1 MSEFEGEDAVELFT
15 FRAKEAN
22 CNNNKLL
29 KRLKKETKRA
39 CLPSSTA
46 SNTEGPLYEMLPTV
60 DKIQRALEPG
70 EVLRSL
76 CCHCRLCG
84 NEDDDESVHEFDQ
97 MVSNGNIFRP
107 DNIKG
112 LAGLIFCGCLFAL
125 KAFSSTQC
133 EDRTTQNVPIILQ
146 QRISPVPSRRD
157 PNVSVSFYLSKIEPG
172 CARLRG
178 HEDKDLFRK
187 VYDYRPDEN
196 DYIQR
201 AILEANI
208 AIKLAERNHGS
219 IAHVLLAFHRK
230 DSNRHYIELMFP
242 KYLSDLGKLF
252 SGSYTPSE
260 PQSTQNHTGFDH
272 PLWKAAIDV
281 VDALA
286 VMHDAINKGEIDC
299 NGHFDIKPANI
310 LIKEYGKEVT
320 LLLADFG
327 EAAGNRSGT
336 QDHKP
341 PERDAQDDRNVGD
354 LTKSYDIWSMA
365 CVLLQVCIYIT
376 KGQGGIE
383 SFNADRF
390 RPDSSNP
397 EFWHL
402 EANGR
407 LGLRPSVTAELKAI
421 ERLLVEDTRTR
432 TIVATLRLMFKIDP
446 TKRPTAAACLGY
458 LTCPRNQNLVH
469 KGLQDWNISYT
480 ATERSPPI
488 RATLWL
494 YRDQRNRADRAVTD
508 EEITLNNQLVKF
520 ETKAIK
526 EVYFIPP
533 RAFFDSGSNTQS
545 TFACCF
551 QNLHD
556 GVTFHF
562 TRLDQY
568 LDFIRLMTYQKIMPA
583 ECNNLASGMQIRVS
597 RTSIRTKGKFIFSD
611 TSKFIGALWTK
622 TNNMANQLVCVVIDI
637 GTKALRV
644 EIPENSTIVCLTQL
658 RNTAFRGAV
667 LKALNNEGIPG
678 FPISPDL
685 LSTKLHLQL
694 EKVKIT
700 FEGPQDRENF
710 VTILKNGGILK

>member
-1 MSEFEGEDAVELFT
+1 MRQIPVTTMGESA
-15 FRAKEAN
+15 
-22 CNNNKLL
+22 LL
-29 KRLKKETKRA
+29 IE
-39 CLPSSTA
+39 
-46 SNTEGPLYEMLPTV
+46 V
-60 DKIQRALEPG
+60 QDKA
-70 EVLRSL
+70 
-76 CCHCRLCG
+76 
-84 NEDDDESVHEFDQ
+84 
-97 MVSNGNIFRP
+97 
-107 DNIKG
+107 
-112 LAGLIFCGCLFAL
+112 
-125 KAFSSTQC
+125 
-133 EDRTTQNVPIILQ
+133 
-146 QRISPVPSRRD
+146 
-157 PNVSVSFYLSKIEPG
+157 
-172 CARLRG
+172 
-178 HEDKDLFRK
+178 LFRK
-187 VYDYRPDEN
+187 VYDYRLDEN

-230 DSNRHYIELMFP
+230 DSNRHYIELVFP
-242 KYLSDLGKLF
+242 NYLSDLGKLF
-252 SGSYTPSE
+252 SGRYTPSE
-260 PQSTQNHTGFDH
+260 PKSTQNHTGFDH

-299 NGHFDIKPANI
+299 KGHFDIKPANI
-310 LIKEYGKEVT
+310 LIKEYGKEVK

-327 EAAGNRSGT
+327 EAAGNRAGT

-341 PERDAQDDRNVGD
+341 PERDAQGDRYVGD
-354 LTKSYDIWSMA
+354 PTKSYDIWSMA

-376 KGQGGIE
+376 KGQRGIK
-383 SFNADRF
+383 SFNAGRF
-390 RPDSSNP
+390 QPDSSNTESKP
-397 EFWHL
+397 EFWKR
-402 EANGR
+402 EENGTSV
-407 LGLRPSVTAELKAI
+407 LRKSVTDELKAI
-421 ERLLVEDTRTR
+421 ETLLVEDSRTR

-469 KGLQDWNISYT
+469 RGLQDWDISYT
-480 ATERSPPI
+480 ATERSSLI
-488 RATLWL
+488 RTTLWL
-494 YRDQRNRADRAVTD
+494 YRDQRNRTDRAVTD
-508 EEITLNNQLVKF
+508 EEITLNNQLVKC

-533 RAFFDSGSNTQS
+533 RDFFDSGSKTQS

-597 RTSIRTKGKFIFSD
+597 RTSIRMKGKFIFSD
-611 TSKFIGALWTK
+611 TSKFIGGKLQVWKQATEAEYNKSYQQWPPLKQQKYIKRDESLWKTALWTK
-622 TNNMANQLVCVVIDI
+622 NMENQWVCVVIDI
-637 GTKALRV
+637 GTKALKV
-644 EIPENSTIVCLTQL
+644 EIPENSTTVFLTQL

-667 LKALNNEGIPG
+667 FKALSNEGITG

-700 FEGPQDRENF
+700 FEGPQGEFYPSQR
-710 VTILKNGGILK
+710 